1 MLREDMNLSNATEP
15 GCFGAIV
22 SKLTGLL
29 GRKAKTSES
38 LPYKLT
44 DRFLTPAEL
53 SYYKVLTS
61 VLGPKAV
68 INAKVRLADILFIS
82 RPNENFGFRNRIAQ
96 KHVDFLLCD
105 ATNMKPALV
114 IELDDASHKR
124 PDRRERDKFVDKALH
139 AAGMPILHVA
149 QQRQYS
155 REEVISQLKPFLT
168 SPSPETANKGE
179 EAEAAPSTK
188 SSPPNCPKCGVP
200 MVLRTASRG
209 EHKGRQF
216 FGCQNY
222 PNCRQVLP
230 SPAT

>member
-1 MLREDMNLSNATEP
+1 MTLSNSAEP
-15 GCFGAIV
+15 GCFGAIL
-22 SKLTGLL
+22 SKLASLL
-29 GRKAKTSES
+29 GRQSKTPEA

-44 DRFLTPAEL
+44 DKFLTPAEL

-61 VLGPKAV
+61 VLSPKAV
-68 INAKVRLADILFIS
+68 VNAKVNLADILFVS
-82 RPNENFGFRNRIAQ
+82 RPNENISFRNRIAQ

-105 ATNMKPALV
+105 ATSMKPALV

-124 PDRRERDKFVDKALH
+124 ADRRKRDKFVDKALH
-139 AAGMPILHVA
+139 AAGMPILHVT

-168 SPSPETANKGE
+168 SPTPEIDNKAE
-179 EAEAAPSTK
+179 EAESTTPMK
-188 SSPPNCPKCGVP
+188 IGPPNCPKCGAP

-230 SPAT
+230 VPAT